1 MTMTALP
8 GGSASPSRLSVPIPY
23 MARTRAYYLALGY
36 DNPYVWAH
44 HDDAPFAPP
53 AKPLARIRIALVT
66 TAAPFQPGKGEQG
79 PGAPYNAA
87 VKFYKVYSGDARLD
101 HDVRIAHLAIDRQ
114 HTSMEDSGA
123 WFPLPR
129 MRRLAEEGRF
139 FLAPRFHGFPTHRSQ
154 RQTVEVDA
162 PELLA
167 RCRADGAE
175 AAILVANCPV
185 CHQSLALAA
194 RHLEAHGVSTVL
206 MGCARDVVE
215 HCGAP
220 RFLFS
225 DFPLGNAAGRPGD
238 PASQAATLELAL
250 ELLVEAKGPLTIWQS
265 PQSWAASHDW
275 KRDYAN
281 PEHLSPSAL
290 ARLREEAEAARLEAC
305 ALRQA
310 ALAPSDAGAAP
321 CFCSLH

>member
-1 MTMTALP
+1 MAMTASP
-8 GGSASPSRLSVPIPY
+8 DGSANLDSSFAPIPY
-23 MARTRAYYLALGY
+23 MARTRAFYLALGY

-44 HDDAPFAPP
+44 HDDAPFTPL
-53 AKPLARIRIALVT
+53 AKPLGATRIALVT

-79 PGAPYNAA
+79 PDAPYNAA
-87 VKFYKVYSGDARLD
+87 VKFFRVYSGDARLD

-114 HTSMEDSGA
+114 HTRMEDSGA

-139 FLAPRFHGFPTHRSQ
+139 LLAPRFHGFPTNRSQ
-154 RQTVEVDA
+154 RRTVETDA

-167 RCRADGAE
+167 RCRADGAD
-175 AAILVANCPV
+175 AALLVANCPV

-194 RHLEAHGVSTVL
+194 RHLEAHGISTAL

-238 PASQAATLELAL
+238 AASQEATLALAL
-250 ELLVEAKGPLTIWQS
+250 ELLAEAEAPRTTWQS
-265 PQSWAASHDW
+265 PQSWAASRDW

-281 PEHLSPSAL
+281 PARLAPEEL
-290 ARLREEAEAARLEAC
+290 ARRREEAEAARLEAR

-310 ALAPSDAGAAP
+310 ALAPGDTGPAS

>member
-1 MTMTALP
+1 M
-8 GGSASPSRLSVPIPY
+8 SAPIPY

-36 DNPYVWAH
+36 ANPYVWAH
-44 HDDAPFAPP
+44 HDGAPFAPL
-53 AKPLARIRIALVT
+53 AKPLARSRVALVT

-79 PGAPYNAA
+79 PGAPYNARA
-87 VKFYKVYSGDARLD
+87 KFYKVYSGDTRRD

-114 HTSMEDSGA
+114 HTSMADGGA

-139 FLAPRFHGFPTHRSQ
+139 LLAPRFHGFPTNRSQ
-154 RQTVEVDA
+154 RQTVEADA

-167 RCRADGAE
+167 RCRADGAD

-194 RHLEAHGVSTVL
+194 RHLEAHGISTVL

-215 HCGAP
+215 HCGVP

-238 PASQAATLELAL
+238 SASQAATLELAL
-250 ELLVEAKGPLTIWQS
+250 KLLAEATAPLTTWQS
-265 PQSWAASHDW
+265 PQSWAACDDW

-281 PEHLSPSAL
+281 PERLSPLAL
-290 ARLREEAEAARLEAC
+290 ARLREEAEAARIEAR

-310 ALAPSDAGAAP
+310 TLAPAATESAP
-321 CFCSLH
+321 CFCALH

>member
-1 MTMTALP
+1 MM
-8 GGSASPSRLSVPIPY
+8 SAPIPY

-36 DNPYVWAH
+36 ASPYVWAR
-44 HDDAPFAPP
+44 HDSVPFAPL
-53 AKPLARIRIALVT
+53 AKPLAHSRVALIT

-79 PGAPYNAA
+79 PGAPYNART
-87 VKFYKVYSGDARLD
+87 KFYKVYSGDARLD
-101 HDVRIAHLAIDRQ
+101 HDVRITHLAIDRQ

-129 MRRLAEEGRF
+129 MRRLAKEGRF
-139 FLAPRFHGFPTHRSQ
+139 LLTARFHGFPTNRSQ
-154 RQTVEVDA
+154 RQTAEADA

-167 RCRADGAE
+167 RCRADGAD

-194 RHLEAHGVSTVL
+194 RHLEAHGISTVL

-215 HCGAP
+215 HCGVP

-238 PASQAATLELAL
+238 SASQAATLELAL
-250 ELLVEAKGPLTIWQS
+250 KLLAEAPAPLTTWQS
-265 PQSWAASHDW
+265 PQTWAARDDW

-281 PEHLSPSAL
+281 PERFSPVEL
-290 ARLREEAEAARLEAC
+290 ARLREEAEAARIA
-305 ALRQA
+305 ARTLRQA
-310 ALAPSDAGAAP
+310 TLAPDDAETAL
-321 CFCSLH
+321 CSCSLY